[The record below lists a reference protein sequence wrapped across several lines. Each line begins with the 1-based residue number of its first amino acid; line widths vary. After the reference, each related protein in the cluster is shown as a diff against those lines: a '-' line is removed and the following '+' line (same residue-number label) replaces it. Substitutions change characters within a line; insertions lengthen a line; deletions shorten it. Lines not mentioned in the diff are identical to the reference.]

1 MVRDHKWLLGIV
13 GKGGGKAISYSQLKR
28 ILKSFDWSEF
38 NSANVEFFGK
48 EVACDGLSW
57 KAIDGKEL
65 RGTIDKAIGQK
76 RSENIIQQVEHSGN
90 GALPIGFY
98 NGSKESE
105 KTVVKD
111 FVDEQES
118 FVGMGLSFDA
128 LHTNAELLSMI
139 TGKQGVYL
147 AQVKENQKELLQEC
161 KHVYEHLPSSFEFS
175 QEEKGHGRIEKRL
188 GKIYTFDWQSLEKC
202 WEGSQMKVLVVV
214 ERERQQ
220 VKTGKCSNETSY
232 YVANMELSPESAYEL
247 FVAVREH
254 WSVESDNNVRDTN
267 FGEDHIQSFDPNT
280 SRTMAICITW
290 ALNLLRRKN
299 KDNNIKALRE
309 DIANDRQMIF
319 SIFEPE

>member
-1 MVRDHKWLLGIV
+1 MVRDHEWLLGIV
-13 GKGGGKAISYSQLKR
+13 GEGAVKAISYSQLKR

-38 NSANVEFFGK
+38 NSVNVEFFGK

-76 RSENIIQQVEHSGN
+76 RSENIIQQVAHSGSS
-90 GALPIGFY
+90 ALPIGFY

-111 FVDEQES
+111 FVHGQKS
-118 FVGMGLSFDA
+118 FAGTGLSFDA
-128 LHTNAELLSMI
+128 LHTNSELLSVI
-139 TGKQGVYL
+139 ASKKGVYL
-147 AQVKENQKELLQEC
+147 AQVKENQKKLLQEC
-161 KHVYEHLPSSFEFS
+161 RHVHEHLPASFEFC
-175 QEEKGHGRIEKRL
+175 QQEKGHGRIEKRH

-202 WEGSQMKVLVVV
+202 WEDSQMIVLVVV
-214 ERERQQ
+214 ERDRLQ
-220 VKTGKCSNETSY
+220 VKTGKSSHETAY
-232 YVANMELSPESAYEL
+232 FVTNMGLSPENAYEL

-267 FGEDHIQSFDPNT
+267 FGEDHIHSFDSNT
-280 SRTMAICITW
+280 SRTMAIYITW

-299 KDNNIKALRE
+299 KGNNIKALRE
-309 DIANDRQMIF
+309 DVASDRQMVF
-319 SIFEPE
+319 SILEPE